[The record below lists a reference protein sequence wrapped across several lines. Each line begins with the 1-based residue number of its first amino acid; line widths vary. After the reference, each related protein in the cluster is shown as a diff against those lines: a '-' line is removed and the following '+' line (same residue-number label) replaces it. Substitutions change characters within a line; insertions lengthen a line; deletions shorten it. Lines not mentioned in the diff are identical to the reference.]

1 MTSVPQFDDSR
12 REKNIVYHDVYIM
25 RQLILLHSLNELG
38 TKIELCKI
46 HYFVHILVVFPKV
59 VFGFTNITHKMNIMG
74 LLLPSSTVARLAT

>member
-1 MTSVPQFDDSR
+1 
-12 REKNIVYHDVYIM
+12 M

-46 HYFVHILVVFPKV
+46 HHFVHILVVFPKV

-74 LLLPSSTVARLAT
+74 LLLPSSGNLNVRESHWIAKLNSIHPTGLNSVDVN